1 MKTAIIGGTFDP
13 VHNGHLHLLHWL
25 VATTDYQRILFIPVF
40 LPPHKTY
47 RKRVSDQDRIGMLK
61 LALQA
66 YPGKYPE
73 DRAVELVV
81 DDCEIR
87 RQGVSYMFDTV
98 RDVLIRYH
106 VEGRPAVVIGDDLLP
121 GLTSWHRFE
130 ELRGLVDF
138 LVFNRSP
145 DVSIRVMPSMV
156 SGRVMENPLLGD
168 SSTEIREIL
177 HSGATDVDLASLM
190 PLSVV
195 DYIRKHGLYTD

>member
-40 LPPHKTY
+40 IPPHKTY
-47 RKRVSDQDRIGMLK
+47 RQRVSDHDRIVMLK

-66 YPGKYPE
+66 YPGSYPE

-98 RDVLIRYH
+98 RDVLVRYH
-106 VEGRPAVVIGDDLLP
+106 VEGRLAVVIGDDLLP

-130 ELRGLVDF
+130 ELCGLVDF
-138 LVFNRSP
+138 LVFKRSSDASKRELP
-145 DVSIRVMPSMV
+145 QIV
-156 SGRVMENPLLGD
+156 SGRVMDNPSLSD

-177 HSGATDVDLASLM
+177 QSGATDVDLASLM

-195 DYIRKHGLYTD
+195 DYIRNHGLYTD